1 MKLHDGPGGQVCP
14 YNTTKSLQ
22 RLLLECSACT
32 NIRVQTFQEIVDNTH
47 VLWHAYISQRLQS
60 LILKGHILLS

>member
-1 MKLHDGPGGQVCP
+1 MKVRDGPGGQVRP

-32 NIRVQTFQEIVDNTH
+32 KITVQTFQEIVDHMHGKMLEMQKCMSIN
-47 VLWHAYISQRLQS
+47 I
-60 LILKGHILLS
+60 

>member
-1 MKLHDGPGGQVCP
+1 MNVRDGPGGQVCP

-32 NIRVQTFQEIVDNTH
+32 KITVQNVQEIVDHMN
-47 VLWHAYISQRLQS
+47 
-60 LILKGHILLS
+60 ILCMPIFQKTILVW

>member
-1 MKLHDGPGGQVCP
+1 MNVRDGPGGQVCP

-32 NIRVQTFQEIVDNTH
+32 KITVQTFQEIVDHMH
-47 VLWHAYISQRLQS
+47 VLCMPIFHKNYNL
-60 LILKGHILLS
+60 

>member
-1 MKLHDGPGGQVCP
+1 MNVRDGPGGQVCP

-32 NIRVQTFQEIVDNTH
+32 KITVQTFQEIVDHMH
-47 VLWHAYISQRLQS
+47 VLCMPI
-60 LILKGHILLS
+60 